1 MNKFS
6 NNETEAGHMSKMLTA
21 VMYVCL
27 FLGIVNSAHSSTSQL
42 PISNETVVFEPIFQ
56 SQIYLYEAG
65 INKTNS
71 IVLVHGVG
79 DRGARVWDSIIPE
92 LAKKYHVVT
101 FDLPGFGRSSKK
113 NVLYSPTLYAAFVK
127 WVVDRYVDGP
137 FVLIGHS
144 LGGAVA
150 LRFAS
155 AYQRNLQRLILIDV
169 AGVLHQ
175 SVLARHMA
183 KSKLNDWSSKMRWP
197 PLDILTQLSKYTID
211 RIKNLPIDPEMA
223 IGSASLRRKLFNAD
237 PAKIAGLALSNED
250 FCHLIERVAAP
261 TLILWG
267 AEDTVTPIRTGKV
280 LSAKI
285 PNAHLKIIPN
295 VGHCPMLE
303 QPEQFKRL
311 ILSALSKTQIK
322 NRAPKVRI
330 NDRIGRCDNKNGV
343 LFSGA
348 YRHVEVRNSRD
359 VRLVNVRAE
368 SLTISGSEVTIETS
382 QIEGNE
388 VAIKLNH
395 SSLTATAVNLAADI
409 AILATRSRMDL
420 AGVNIIGRKS
430 AVYANDNST
439 IIFSVSHVESPHT
452 SGNIHGL
459 REVTPSNP
467 L

>member
-1 MNKFS
+1 
-6 NNETEAGHMSKMLTA
+6 MSKTMPA
-21 VMYVCL
+21 VLYFSI
-27 FLGIVNSAHSSTSQL
+27 FLGIVNLAHSSPPQL
-42 PISNETVVFEPIFQ
+42 PLSNETVVFEPIFQ

-65 INKTNS
+65 INNTNS

-79 DRGARVWDSIIPE
+79 DRGARVWDYIIPK
-92 LAKKYHVVT
+92 LAKRYHVIT

-155 AYQRNLQRLILIDV
+155 TYQRNLQRLILIDV
-169 AGVLHQ
+169 AGILHQ
-175 SVLARHMA
+175 IVLTEYMA
-183 KSKLNDWSSKMRWP
+183 QLKLNDWSSKMRLS
-197 PLDILTQLSKYTID
+197 PLDLMTQLSRYALD
-211 RIKNLPIDPEMA
+211 RIQRLPIDPEMA
-223 IGSASLRRKLFNAD
+223 IGSASLRQKLFNAD

-250 FCHLIERVAAP
+250 FSGLIERVTVP
-261 TLILWG
+261 TLIVWG
-267 AEDTVTPIRTGKV
+267 AKDSIAPIRIGKL

-285 PNAHLKIIPN
+285 PNARLKVIPN

-303 QPEQFKRL
+303 QPEQFNRL
-311 ILSALSKTQIK
+311 ILSALSTTQIQ
-322 NRAPKVRI
+322 NRTPKG
-330 NDRIGRCDNKNGV
+330 DIGNRVGKCVSKNGM

-348 YRHVEVRNSRD
+348 YRHIEVLNSRD
-359 VRLVNVRAE
+359 VRLVDVTAE
-368 SLTISGSEVTIETS
+368 SLTITGSEVTIETS
-382 QIEGNE
+382 HIEGNE

-395 SSLTATAVNLAADI
+395 SSLTATSVSIVADI
-409 AILATRSRMDL
+409 AILASGSRMDL
-420 AGVNIIGRKS
+420 AGVNIVGRKA
-430 AVYANDNST
+430 AVQANDKMT

-459 REVTPSNP
+459 RGVTPSSP